1 LAELTM
7 SYSVNGAHLTL
18 DILRRRPHLCLKID
32 AAVQTVVEVRRD
44 DPEFELVIDGTVHR
58 GWRCRIGNE
67 VWVRLG
73 GRNFVV
79 RGSESDSDEASDAS
93 ARLQVRAQMP
103 GIVVAVHC
111 EAGQRVRAGDKLL
124 TMESMKLQVTLTASG
139 AAMVERIHV
148 APEVTFARD
157 ALLVSLGAIPGE

>member
-1 LAELTM
+1 M
-7 SYSVNGAHLTL
+7 SYSVNGTHVTL
-18 DILRRRPHLCLKID
+18 DILHRRPQLRLKID
-32 AAVQTVVEVRRD
+32 DANHHVLEIQHPGA
-44 DPEFELVIDGTVHR
+44 EFELVIDGMVHR
-58 GWRCRIGNE
+58 GWRRRVGNE
-67 VWVRLG
+67 VWIRLG

-79 RGSESDSDEASDAS
+79 RRAESDLEETSDAS

-111 EAGQRVRAGDKLL
+111 EAGQSVRAGDKLL

-139 AAMVERIHV
+139 AAVVEKIHV

-157 ALLVSLGAIPGE
+157 ALLVTLTAVPGE

>member
-1 LAELTM
+1 M
-7 SYSVNGAHLTL
+7 SYSVNGTHLTL
-18 DILRRRPHLCLKID
+18 DILQRRPQLWLKID
-32 AAVQTVVEVRRD
+32 DAAHIVVEVPRQGA
-44 DPEFELVIDGTVHR
+44 EVELVIDGTVHR
-58 GWRCRIGNE
+58 GWRCRVGNE

-79 RGSESDSDEASDAS
+79 RRSQSDFEEASDAS

-103 GIVVAVHC
+103 GVVVAVHC
-111 EAGQRVRAGDKLL
+111 EAGQSVRAGDKLL

-139 AAMVERIHV
+139 PGVIERIHV

-157 ALLVSLGAIPGE
+157 ALLVTLTEIPKE

>member
-1 LAELTM
+1 M

-18 DILRRRPHLCLKID
+18 DILHRRPQLRIKIGD
-32 AAVQTVVEVRRD
+32 AVHAVVEVPRLAA
-44 DPEFELVIDGTVHR
+44 EFELVIDGTVYR

-73 GRNFVV
+73 GHNFVV
-79 RGSESDSDEASDAS
+79 RAIESESEQAADAS

-111 EAGQRVRAGDKLL
+111 EEGQSVQAGDRLL
-124 TMESMKLQVTLTASG
+124 TMESMKLQVTLTASR
-139 AAMVERIHV
+139 AAVVDCIHV

-157 ALLVSLGAIPGE
+157 ALLVSLTAVQDSER